1 MYVSL
6 LLTQEKLIHDCLPL
20 HPITYLGFYLHSKLF
35 YSEQIADD
43 TIYLQIVP
51 ITQSGTPDKVSPW
64 ATPRASVGGKPW
76 NGEGSH
82 VNNSYAE
89 SSVSRWAADEGTRQ
103 PRWNNDGIEKWA
115 EVFVLAKNLS
125 GMLSF
130 EVIVDKYTNEVYGMD
145 CKPFLHSSIMNF
157 NHKTQV
163 S

>member
-1 MYVSL
+1 MYCTSL
-6 LLTQEKLIHDCLPL
+6 RDFYIMTLLT
-20 HPITYLGFYLHSKLF
+20 LF
-35 YSEQIADD
+35 ADD

-76 NGEGSH
+76 NGEGNH
-82 VNNSYAE
+82 VNGNSYAE
-89 SSVSRWAADEGTRQ
+89 SSVSRWAADEGTRS
-103 PRWNNDGIEKWA
+103 PRWNSDGIEKWA

-130 EVIVDKYTNEVYGMD
+130 EVIVDEYTNEVYGTD

>member
-1 MYVSL
+1 M
-6 LLTQEKLIHDCLPL
+6 I
-20 HPITYLGFYLHSKLF
+20 IF
-35 YSEQIADD
+35 
-43 TIYLQIVP
+43 QIVP

-64 ATPRASVGGKPW
+64 ATPRASSVSGKPW

-82 VNNSYAE
+82 ANPGYAE
-89 SSVSRWAADEGTRQ
+89 SSVSRWAPPPAPFDEGAR
-103 PRWNNDGIEKWA
+103 PSRWNSDGIEKWA

-130 EVIVDKYTNEVYGMD
+130 DVIVDKYTNEVYGID

>member
-1 MYVSL
+1 MILPSFTFNHVFRL
-6 LLTQEKLIHDCLPL
+6 LLTLKAIG
-20 HPITYLGFYLHSKLF
+20 PIIQKSRSTLSKQ
-35 YSEQIADD
+35 SADD

-64 ATPRASVGGKPW
+64 ATPRASVGSKPW

-82 VNNSYAE
+82 AKSSYAE
-89 SSVSRWAADEGTRQ
+89 SSVSRWDADEAVTRP
-103 PRWNNDGIEKWA
+103 PRWNSDGIEKWA

-130 EVIVDKYTNEVYGMD
+130 EVIVDKYTNEVYGID